1 MKRIVDGVE
10 VEFTDSPEAT
20 IERLSDRL
28 IVRTP
33 EGARTAVAIRS
44 GEQTLVSYKGRQYA
58 VGGKTSRARQ
68 STAGS
73 GEIKAPMPGLIVDV
87 FVAEG
92 DEVKKGQ
99 RLLVLEAM
107 KTQQPFSAPFD
118 GVVRALGAI
127 KGAQVAEGA
136 LLARVEA
143 PK

>member
-92 DEVKKGQ
+92 DE
-99 RLLVLEAM
+99 LEGPPEIASGWSM
-107 KTQQPFSAPFD
+107 
-118 GVVRALGAI
+118 GASP
-127 KGAQVAEGA
+127 GGYTGRRPCTPNATGG
-136 LLARVEA
+136 
-143 PK
+143 